1 MDKHTSLDQLFDTTR
16 NTPPVYSYTEAKQ
29 VVVNQTVTNSESIL
43 PTKQSFFKLAF
54 WKVLVSVIVVMTAS
68 YFLFFSDSSLPAHP
82 IKKQPLKEANTNKQ
96 PELISAN
103 VVADTT
109 KASDDRIEPTHA
121 EKGISPEPFKLFEAF
136 IPAND
141 WVNLSPV
148 VTSTQL
154 EVEKR
159 DEPYIFPKLTEI
171 EIKATQ
177 KQKKAMLKALEKMD
191 KKKFAYIPSGEFEH
205 NGKMTSVQS
214 FVIQTTEVSNLE
226 YRTFLFDLLMQNRKE
241 EFLRGKPDQQQWNTL
256 PGGLHS
262 KMVEYY
268 FSHPAYD
275 NYPVVNISREGAEMY
290 CVWLTEELEKVADE
304 KKKSF
309 YHPIRLPVRAE
320 WVKAT
325 SIEVNKQPY
334 PWNGPFMRNKDGLF
348 LANFKQTPNEMAIQG
363 SNKAYSTDVTA
374 PVNAYFP
381 NDYGAHNL
389 SGNVAEMV
397 YNDIQSKSAGTAG
410 GGWMNSAEELKIL
423 GPDPYAGITSP
434 HPCIGFRVVMTVTGG
449 W

>member
-1 MDKHTSLDQLFDTTR
+1 M
-16 NTPPVYSYTEAKQ
+16 
-29 VVVNQTVTNSESIL
+29 
-43 PTKQSFFKLAF
+43 
-54 WKVLVSVIVVMTAS
+54 
-68 YFLFFSDSSLPAHP
+68 
-82 IKKQPLKEANTNKQ
+82 
-96 PELISAN
+96 
-103 VVADTT
+103 
-109 KASDDRIEPTHA
+109 
-121 EKGISPEPFKLFEAF
+121 
-136 IPAND
+136 
-141 WVNLSPV
+141 
-148 VTSTQL
+148 

-241 EFLRGKPDQQQWNTL
+241 EFLHAKPDQQQWNTL

-290 CVWLTEELEKVADE
+290 CVWLKEELEKVADE
-304 KKKSF
+304 KKKSS

-348 LANFKQTPNEMAIQG
+348 LANFKQTSNEMAIQG

-374 PVNAYFP
+374 PVNSYFP

-397 YNDIQSKSAGTAG
+397 YNDLNPKTHGTAG

>member
-1 MDKHTSLDQLFDTTR
+1 MDKHTSLDQLFDAAR
-16 NTPPVYSYTEAKQ
+16 NMPPVYSHTEAKQ

-43 PTKQSFFKLAF
+43 PTKQSFFKLSS
-54 WKVLVSVIVVMTAS
+54 WKVLLSVSVILTAG
-68 YFLFFSDSSLPAHP
+68 YFIFYSDSLQPAYP

-96 PELISAN
+96 PELKSAN
-103 VVADTT
+103 VVVDTT
-109 KASDDRIEPTHA
+109 KASDDRIEPTHTENNESLESFKIFEQFTSSEEWVA
-121 EKGISPEPFKLFEAF
+121 NSPEMTNSL
-136 IPAND
+136 I
-141 WVNLSPV
+141 
-148 VTSTQL
+148 

-159 DEPYIFPKLTEI
+159 DEPYIFPKLTET

-241 EFLRGKPDQQQWNTL
+241 EFLRAKPDQKQWSLIVGPENSTMDPL
-256 PGGLHS
+256 EE
-262 KMVEYY
+262 MY
-268 FSHPAYD
+268 FSHPAYN

-290 CVWLTEELEKVADE
+290 CKWVLDELRNYISNEKNQQ
-304 KKKSF
+304 F
-309 YHPIRLPVRAE
+309 NRIRIPSKVE
-320 WVKAT
+320 WIYAA
-325 SIEVNKQPY
+325 SAGGLDFPY
-334 PWNGPFMRNKDGLF
+334 PWTGQFLRNSEGCY
-348 LANFKQTPNEMAIQG
+348 LANFKPSVNGFLEDGGLFTVAVNSYHPNRLGI
-363 SNKAYSTDVTA
+363 Y
-374 PVNAYFP
+374 
-381 NDYGAHNL
+381 NL

-397 YNDIQSKSAGTAG
+397 YNDIHSKSAGTAG